1 MWILFCFILAFPAF
15 ALESYDKLS
24 DVRIIRTLPGN
35 VVQINRGL
43 EDGITKDD
51 HGKFLGAEGNFG
63 ARALCLK
70 SNIESSYW
78 KLYRLPYSEVF
89 SKDNAYTL
97 VGIDRF
103 EMPDRVA
110 RLRDETYKFDET
122 KRDPGPNPFNVKRD
136 LPERLT
142 QRDLIETTTPEKRK
156 LFIEQAINRGQIERD
171 LRDYHLSFYASP
183 FMRQSINEG
192 ESLRF
197 GVRGENV
204 ASKYRLITQFEQQ
217 QSKLRDPLTKE
228 SVSTRSTTGQA
239 QFVIHRLTD
248 SLSSLTLLNYNSA
261 RFSRLATPKAHWQF
275 GLIGAT
281 WHLFESG
288 TWEYFDLSYI
298 PLYDYRTTEV
308 LNDVRDVEVV
318 KKSGLRHGFRIATRA
333 KINERVSFENAL
345 WVRPYQDLTDWKLYT
360 DDLNLSNDF
369 KLIMSLTDKLFMDY
383 NLVYQRDKIWATLSD
398 LPESNTINSVNLR
411 YDVDL

>member
-1 MWILFCFILAFPAF
+1 MWIFLAISLCLPAL
-15 ALESYDKLS
+15 ALEAYEKLS
-24 DVRIIRTLPGN
+24 DVRILRTLPGN
-35 VVQINRGL
+35 VIQINRGI
-43 EDGITKDD
+43 EDGISKDD

-63 ARALCLK
+63 SRGLCLK
-70 SNIESSYW
+70 SSIETSYW

-97 VGIDRF
+97 VGIDRY
-103 EMPDRVA
+103 EIPSRISK
-110 RLRDETYKFDET
+110 LRDETYRFEET
-122 KRDPGPNPFNVKRD
+122 KRDPGPNPFAVKRD

-142 QRDLIETTTPEKRK
+142 QRDLIETVTPEKRK
-156 LFIEQAINRGQIERD
+156 LFIEEAINRGQLERD

-183 FMRQSINEG
+183 FMRQSINDG

-197 GVRGENV
+197 GFRGENV

-217 QSKLRDPLTKE
+217 QSKLRDPLTKDT
-228 SVSTRSTTGQA
+228 VSTRSTSAQA
-239 QFVIHRLTD
+239 QFVIHRIND

-261 RFSRLATPKAHWQF
+261 RFSRLATPKGHWQF

-298 PLYDYRTTEV
+298 PLYDYRVTET
-308 LNDVRDVEVV
+308 LDESGDVEIV
-318 KKSGLRHGFRIATRA
+318 KKSGLRHGFRLAARA

-345 WVRPYQDLTDWKLYT
+345 WVRPFQDLTDWKLDG
-360 DDLNLSNDF
+360 DDLNLVNDL
-369 KLIMSLTDKLFMDY
+369 KLIMSLTDKLFLDY

-398 LPESNTINSVNLR
+398 LPESNTINSVNFR
-411 YDVDL
+411 YDIDL

>member
-1 MWILFCFILAFPAF
+1 MWILFSIFLSLPIF
-15 ALESYDKLS
+15 ALESFDTLT
-24 DVRIIRTLPGN
+24 DVRILRSLPGN
-35 VVQINRGL
+35 VIQVNRGL

-51 HGKFLGAEGNFG
+51 HGKFLGADGNYG
-63 ARALCLK
+63 ARGLCLK
-70 SNIESSYW
+70 SNFESSYW
-78 KLYRLPYSEVF
+78 KLYRVPYSEVF

-97 VGIDRF
+97 VGIDRH
-103 EMPDRVA
+103 EMPERVT
-110 RLRDETYKFDET
+110 RLRDETYNFDEV

-142 QRDLIETTTPEKRK
+142 QRDLIETVTPEKRK
-156 LFIEQAINRGQIERD
+156 LFIEEAINRGQLERD

-204 ASKYRLITQFEQQ
+204 ASRYRLITQFEQQ
-217 QSKLRDPLTKE
+217 QSKLRDPLTKAT
-228 SVSTRSTTGQA
+228 VSTRSTTGQA
-239 QFVIHRLTD
+239 QFIIHRLSD

-261 RFSRLATPKAHWQF
+261 RFSRLATPKFHWQF

-281 WHLFESG
+281 WHLFESK

-298 PLYDYRTTEV
+298 PLYDLRETET
-308 LNDVRDVEVV
+308 LNPSGEVKLV
-318 KKSGLRHGFRIATRA
+318 KKSGV
-333 KINERVSFENAL
+333 KINERVSLENVL
-345 WVRPYQDLTDWKLYT
+345 WVKPFQDLTNWSLHS
-360 DDLNLSNDF
+360 DDLNLSNDL

-383 NLVYQRDKIWATLSD
+383 NLVYQRDKIWATLSN

>member
-1 MWILFCFILAFPAF
+1 MWILLAFAITLPVF
-15 ALESYDKLS
+15 ALQTYDQLP
-24 DVRIIRTLPGN
+24 DVRIMRTMPGN
-35 VVQINRGL
+35 VIQINRGL

-51 HGKFLGAEGNFG
+51 HGKFLDAEGKFG
-63 ARALCLK
+63 ARGLCLK
-70 SNIESSYW
+70 SSFENSYW
-78 KLYRLPYSEVF
+78 KLYRVPYSEAF

-97 VGIDRF
+97 VGIDRH
-103 EMPDRVA
+103 EIPGRVA
-110 RLRDETYKFDET
+110 RLRDETYTFEEP

-142 QRDLIETTTPEKRK
+142 QRDLIETVSPEKRK
-156 LFIEQAINRGQIERD
+156 LFLEEAINRGQIERD

-183 FMRQSINEG
+183 FMRQSINDG

-197 GVRGENV
+197 GVRGANI

-228 SVSTRSTTGQA
+228 TVSTRSTNAQA
-239 QFVIHRLTD
+239 QFVIHRLSD

-298 PLYDYRTTEV
+298 PLYDFRETET
-308 LNDVRDVEVV
+308 LDAEGNVEIV
-318 KKSGLRHGFRIATRA
+318 KKSGVRHGFRVAARA
-333 KINERVSFENAL
+333 KINERVSFENVL
-345 WVRPYQDLTDWKLYT
+345 WARPFQDLTNWKLAT

-369 KLIMSLTDKLFMDY
+369 KLIMSLTDKLFLDY

-398 LPESNTINSVNLR
+398 LPESNTINSVNFR
-411 YDVDL
+411 YDVEL